1 MITSA
6 LAIMSLHRKLPLPP
20 LGRPRKAPVAALL
33 APGGRGFALERDG
46 YACVCCG
53 RSIIGKRYRLRPR
66 KPGKAG
72 EAAPENLITLLAW
85 HASHADPVTGYR
97 LSAQQDPLLVPVR
110 YALPAGPTWFWLT
123 PDGKRTT
130 FPPAG
135 ALRQM
140 PRFLLRPLLEGASVP
155 RPRMACG

>member
-6 LAIMSLHRKLPLPP
+6 LAIMSLRRRLPLPP
-20 LGRPRKAPVAALL
+20 RFRPPCLRLRKDPFAAFL
-33 APGGRGFALERDG
+33 ARGTRELALERDG

-53 RSIIGKRYRLRPR
+53 RSIAGQRYRLRPR

-72 EAAPENLITLLAW
+72 RAAPENLITLLAR

-110 YALPAGPTWFWLT
+110 YALPAGPAWF
-123 PDGKRTT
+123 
-130 FPPAG
+130 
-135 ALRQM
+135 
-140 PRFLLRPLLEGASVP
+140 
-155 RPRMACG
+155 